1 MYGYS
6 AHGPISNWCL
16 SLYIHWTFNSTTI
29 HNCSIRL
36 KHLTTFTSSCVL
48 LYFFFLYAAV
58 KTTAFKMS
66 FVVQKCT
73 RTKLTTV
80 QQRGQNHQSKPRPSN
95 SNKANRNQ
103 STQVPSDC
111 RKHTTQHYLI
121 LFCNLSQLR
130 QYALL
135 YLHTKVL
142 YLN

>member
-1 MYGYS
+1 MVIVHTAPFQTGAFHFTFIGHS
-6 AHGPISNWCL
+6 IPQQFIIPVSDSNTSLHLLVPVSFCIS
-16 SLYIHWTFNSTTI
+16 
-29 HNCSIRL
+29 
-36 KHLTTFTSSCVL
+36 
-48 LYFFFLYAAV
+48 FLYAAF

-135 YLHTKVL
+135 YLHKKVL